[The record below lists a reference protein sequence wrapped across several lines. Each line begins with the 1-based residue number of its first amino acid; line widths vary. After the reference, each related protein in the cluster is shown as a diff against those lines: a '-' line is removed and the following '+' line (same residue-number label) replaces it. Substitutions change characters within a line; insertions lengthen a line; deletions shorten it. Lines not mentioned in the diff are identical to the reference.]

1 MNLDREWLTQGLID
15 FEYKK
20 YVLLAYLKKVKD
32 EFGKSKLYPCL
43 SDIIFHY
50 QNLLTI
56 KENKQLIFEN
66 FPKQITKADFE
77 RLELTYKKIIEDDNV
92 MKELEDIILYSIPQF
107 KQTLTEGKDIY
118 EYVEENLAISPIGVA
133 SLANDDGFL
142 FINEKDKNDVKV
154 FEYHITI
161 FENATEKFRG
171 VNTVFLEDVKSSLG
185 RSFENIKVDLI
196 KKYTHMANPAT
207 YLVESKVVVPFNE
220 TILPIAKRLL
230 VKYIST
236 TWT

>member
-20 YVLLAYLKKVKD
+20 YVLLAYLKKVKT
-32 EFGKSKLYPCL
+32 EFGQSKLYPCL

-66 FPKQITKADFE
+66 FPKEITRADFK
-77 RLELTYKKIIEDDNV
+77 RLEITYKKIIDDDSV
-92 MKELEDIILYSIPQF
+92 MKELEDIILYSIPQV
-107 KQTLTEGKDIY
+107 KQMVIEGKDIY
-118 EYVEENLAISPIGVA
+118 EYVEENLAISPIGVT
-133 SLANDDGFL
+133 SLSNEDGFL
-142 FINEKDKNDVKV
+142 FINTKNENDTRI

-161 FENATEKFRG
+161 FENANEKFRG
-171 VNTVFLEDVKSSLG
+171 VNTVYLENARSSIG
-185 RSFENIKVDLI
+185 RSFENIKIDLV
-196 KKYTHMANPAT
+196 KKYSHMVNPAT
-207 YLVESKVVVPFNE
+207 YLIESKVVVPFNE

-230 VKYIST
+230 VKHIST

>member
-1 MNLDREWLTQGLID
+1 MLLDKEWLTQGLID

-20 YVLLAYLKKVKD
+20 YVLLAYLKEVKE

-50 QNLLTI
+50 QNLLSL

-66 FPKQITKADFE
+66 FPQKITKADFE
-77 RLELTYKKIIEDDNV
+77 RLSITYQKIIDDDSL
-92 MKELEDIILYSIPQF
+92 MKELEEIILYSLPQL
-107 KQTLTEGKDIY
+107 KDTLNEGKDIY
-118 EYVEENLAISPIGVA
+118 EYVEENLQIYPVGV
-133 SLANDDGFL
+133 SSINNDEGFL
-142 FINEKDKNDVKV
+142 FINVKGKPDTKV
-154 FEYHITI
+154 FQYHFTI
-161 FENATEKFRG
+161 FENANEKYRG
-171 VNTVFLEDVKSSLG
+171 VHTTFLETVRSSIG
-185 RSFENIKVDLI
+185 NSFETIKVDLVR
-196 KKYTHMANPAT
+196 KYKHIANPAT
-207 YLVESKVVVPFNE
+207 YMVESKVVVPFQE